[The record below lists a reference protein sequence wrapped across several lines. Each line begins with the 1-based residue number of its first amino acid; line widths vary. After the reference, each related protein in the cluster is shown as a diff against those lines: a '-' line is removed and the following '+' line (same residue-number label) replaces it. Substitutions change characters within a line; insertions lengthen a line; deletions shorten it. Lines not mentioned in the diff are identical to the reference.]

1 MNKKDNNKLN
11 LFLGNGCITDNEEV
25 ISVYS
30 LYKLLNEYFENFR
43 TLRYGNDKM
52 IDSMNNEYTFVDKLN
67 KIKNSMINP
76 WFRKIFVSE
85 FNDNFI
91 KMIIIVNPIYRRKDF
106 PTNNIY
112 YYIVKDRNSGNI
124 YFENNVLKNKVFDK
138 FYQEIINI
146 FSLAEIYADIFML
159 DKRDFPIYHQTFNL
173 DNIGATIEYNNF
185 GNVSSYIKINNR
197 PCSNDE
203 IKDIKNDI
211 LKRIPV
217 YTDNLD
223 AISSYIVNEQ
233 RKVKIRKK
241 EY

>member
-25 ISVYS
+25 INVYS
-30 LYKLLNEYFENFR
+30 LYKLLNEYFEDFR
-43 TLRYGNDKM
+43 ILRYGNDKM
-52 IDSMNNEYTFVDKLN
+52 IDSMNNEYTFVDR
-67 KIKNSMINP
+67 IKNSMINP

-91 KMIIIVNPIYRRKDF
+91 KIIIIVNPIYRRKDF

-124 YFENNVLKNKVFDK
+124 YFENNVLKNRVLDK

-159 DKRDFPIYHQTFNL
+159 DKRDFPVYHQVFDL
-173 DNIGATIEYNNF
+173 DNVTASVDYNSF
-185 GNVSSYIKINNR
+185 GNVTSYITYDGKI
-197 PCSNDE
+197 CSNEE

>member
-30 LYKLLNEYFENFR
+30 LYKLLNEYFEDFR
-43 TLRYGNDKM
+43 ILRYGNDKM
-52 IDSMNNEYTFVDKLN
+52 IDSMNNEYTFVDR
-67 KIKNSMINP
+67 IKNSMINP

-85 FNDNFI
+85 FNDDFI
-91 KMIIIVNPIYRRKDF
+91 KIIIIVNPIYRRKEF
-106 PTNNIY
+106 STNNIY
-112 YYIVKDRNSGNI
+112 YYIIKDRKSGNI
-124 YFENNVLKNKVFDK
+124 YFENNVLKNRVFDK

-146 FSLAEIYADIFML
+146 FSLAEIYTDIFML
-159 DKRDFPIYHQTFNL
+159 DKRDFPIYHQTFDL
-173 DNIGATIEYNNF
+173 DNVGATIEYNNF
-185 GNVSSYIKINNR
+185 GNVSSYIIYDGKI
-197 PCSNDE
+197 CSNNE

-223 AISSYIVNEQ
+223 VISSYIVNEQ
-233 RKVKIRKK
+233 RKAKIRKK